1 MHCFFGPGVD
11 EAGRFEAW
19 VLPGHLQDLA
29 NGFSGLHFDW
39 IAGMIVTLGGL
50 DDVTNGNS

>member
-29 NGFSGLHFDW
+29 NGFSGLHFDR
-39 IAGMIVTLGGL
+39 IAGMIVSLGGL